1 MNTEKQGIVQTAQF
15 VLSKT
20 NTAPALG
27 TWTLT
32 AGLSEKEP
40 VHEGGR
46 GSQVVSA
53 FMQVLPGLLAT
64 EHKRSCE
71 DPPCATQA
79 FLLA

>member
-1 MNTEKQGIVQTAQF
+1 MLFFAFSEVIFDSHIYLKIQF
-15 VLSKT
+15 F
-20 NTAPALG
+20 
-27 TWTLT
+27 TLT

-46 GSQVVSA
+46 GCQVVSA
-53 FMQVLPGLLAT
+53 FMQVLQGLLAT

-71 DPPCATQA
+71 DRPCATQA